1 MLYPITSIRPTATNE
16 NQIVLAYHPRNAKDV
31 PESERKVSQFC
42 VLPIPRIDGLL
53 PASIEYR
60 FILQAVISQAKALL
74 EDAVKSGITELPA
87 FTLEDLL
94 ESVNESADGIGRLS
108 KDKINEFIKLHGI
121 AAKAAAVM
129 AEKNGLAADHP
140 AVIKKLGTIAEMIH
154 SLASK
159 GRVVEAWLETS
170 EAFINKYFPAD
181 EAMTA
186 KLKAAIAKKREENR
200 KALEVIAVDNIE
212 F

>member
-1 MLYPITSIRPTATNE
+1 MLYPITSVRPTSTNE
-16 NQIVLAYHPRNAKDV
+16 NQIILAYHPRNGKDV

-53 PASIEYR
+53 PQSIEYR

-74 EDAVKSGITELPA
+74 EDACKSGITELPA

-94 ESVNESADGIGRLS
+94 ESSNEAADGIGRLS
-108 KDKINEFIKLHGI
+108 KDKINEFIKAHGI
-121 AAKAAAVM
+121 AIEAAKVM
-129 AEKNGLAADHP
+129 AEKNSLAPDHP
-140 AVIKKLGTIAEMIH
+140 AILKKLGNITDMIH

-170 EAFINKYFPAD
+170 EAFINKYFPKD

-200 KALEVIAVDNIE
+200 KALEVVAVDNIE

>member
-1 MLYPITSIRPTATNE
+1 MLYPITSVKPTSTNE
-16 NQIVLAYHPRNAKDV
+16 NQIILAYHPRNGKDV

-53 PASIEYR
+53 PQSIEYR
-60 FILQAVISQAKALL
+60 FILQAVVSQAKALL
-74 EDAVKSGITELPA
+74 EDACKSGITELPA

-94 ESVNESADGIGRLS
+94 ESSNEAADGIGRLS
-108 KDKINEFIKLHGI
+108 KDKINEFIKAHGI
-121 AAKAAAVM
+121 DLEAAKVM
-129 AEKNGLAADHP
+129 AEKNSLAPDHP
-140 AVIKKLGTIAEMIH
+140 AILKRLGTITDMIH

-170 EAFINKYFPAD
+170 EAFINKYFPKD

-186 KLKAAIAKKREENR
+186 KLKAAIARKREENK
-200 KALEVIAVDNIE
+200 KALEAVAVDNIE

>member
-1 MLYPITSIRPTATNE
+1 MELRHKLFPFPLAKTNGNCLLVNCLLKGTIMLYPITSVRPTATNE
-16 NQIVLAYHPRNAKDV
+16 NQILLAYHPRNGKDV

-60 FILQAVISQAKALL
+60 FIMQAVVSQAKALL
-74 EDAVKSGITELPA
+74 EDACKSGITELPA

-121 AAKAAAVM
+121 SAKAAAVM
-129 AEKNGLAADHP
+129 AEKNSLAADHP
-140 AVIKKLGTIAEMIH
+140 AVIKI
-154 SLASK
+154 
-159 GRVVEAWLETS
+159 GRAHV
-170 EAFINKYFPAD
+170 
-181 EAMTA
+181 
-186 KLKAAIAKKREENR
+186 
-200 KALEVIAVDNIE
+200 
-212 F
+212 

>member
-1 MLYPITSIRPTATNE
+1 MLYPITSVKPTSSNE
-16 NQIVLAYHPRNAKDV
+16 NQIILAYHPRNGKDV

-53 PASIEYR
+53 PASVEYR
-60 FILQAVISQAKALL
+60 FIIQAVVSQAKALL
-74 EDAVKSGITELPA
+74 EDACKSGITELPA
-87 FTLEDLL
+87 FTLEELL
-94 ESVNESADGIGRLS
+94 DASNESADGIGRLS
-108 KDKINEFIKLHGI
+108 KDKINEFIKAQGI
-121 AAKAAAVM
+121 AIEAAKVM
-129 AEKNGLAADHP
+129 AEKNSLAPDHP
-140 AVIKKLGTIAEMIH
+140 AILKKLGTITDMIH

-170 EAFINKYFPAD
+170 EAFINKYFPKD

-186 KLKAAIAKKREENR
+186 KLKAAIAKKREENK
-200 KALEVIAVDNIE
+200 KALEAVAVDNIE

>member
-1 MLYPITSIRPTATNE
+1 MLYPITSVKPTSSNE
-16 NQIVLAYHPRNAKDV
+16 NQIILAYHPRNGKDV

-53 PASIEYR
+53 PQSIEYR
-60 FILQAVISQAKALL
+60 FILQAVVSQAKALL
-74 EDAVKSGITELPA
+74 EDACKSGITELPA

-94 ESVNESADGIGRLS
+94 ESSNEAADGIGRLS
-108 KDKINEFIKLHGI
+108 KDKINEFIKAHGI
-121 AAKAAAVM
+121 DLEAAKVM
-129 AEKNGLAADHP
+129 AEKNSLAPDHP
-140 AVIKKLGTIAEMIH
+140 AILKRLGTITDMIH

-170 EAFINKYFPAD
+170 EAFINKYFPKD

-186 KLKAAIAKKREENR
+186 KLKAAIARKREENK
-200 KALEVIAVDNIE
+200 KALEAVAVDNIE

>member
-1 MLYPITSIRPTATNE
+1 MLYPITSVKPTSTNE
-16 NQIVLAYHPRNAKDV
+16 NQIILTYHPRNGKDV
-31 PESERKVSQFC
+31 PETERKVSQFC
-42 VLPIPRIDGLL
+42 VLPLPRIDGLL
-53 PASIEYR
+53 PQSIEYR
-60 FILQAVISQAKALL
+60 FIIQAVVSQAKALL

-94 ESVNESADGIGRLS
+94 ESSNEAADGIGRLS
-108 KDKINEFIKLHGI
+108 KDKINEFIKANGI
-121 AAKAAAVM
+121 ALEAAKAM
-129 AEKNGLAADHP
+129 AEKNSLTPGHP
-140 AVIKKLGTIAEMIH
+140 AILKKLGTITDMIH

-170 EAFINKYFPAD
+170 EAFINKYFPKD

-186 KLKAAIAKKREENR
+186 KLKAAIARKREENK
-200 KALEVIAVDNIE
+200 KALEAVAVDNIE

>member
-1 MLYPITSIRPTATNE
+1 MLYPITSVRPTSTNE
-16 NQIVLAYHPRNAKDV
+16 NQILLAYHPRNGKDV

-53 PASIEYR
+53 PASIEYK
-60 FILQAVISQAKALL
+60 FIMQAVISQAKALL

-108 KDKINEFIKLHGI
+108 KDKINEFIKAQGI

-140 AVIKKLGTIAEMIH
+140 AVIKKLGTITEMIH

-170 EAFINKYFPAD
+170 EAFIGKYFPED

-186 KLKAAIAKKREENR
+186 KLKAAIARKREENR
-200 KALEVIAVDNIE
+200 KALEIGAVDNIE

>member
-1 MLYPITSIRPTATNE
+1 MLYPITSIKPTSSNE
-16 NQIVLAYHPRNAKDV
+16 NQILLAYHPRNGKDV
-31 PESERKVSQFC
+31 PETERKVSQFC
-42 VLPIPRIDGLL
+42 VLPVPRIDGLL

-60 FILQAVISQAKALL
+60 FIIQAVVSQAKALL

-94 ESVNESADGIGRLS
+94 DASNEAADGIGRLS
-108 KDKINEFIKLHGI
+108 KDKINEFIKAQGI
-121 AAKAAAVM
+121 AIEAAKVM
-129 AEKNGLAADHP
+129 AEKNSLAPDHP
-140 AVIKKLGTIAEMIH
+140 AILKKLGTITDMVH

-170 EAFINKYFPAD
+170 EAFINKYFTKD
-181 EAMTA
+181 EAITA
-186 KLKAAIAKKREENR
+186 KLKAAIARKREENK
-200 KALEVIAVDNIE
+200 KALEAVAVDNIE